1 MISGKDFAEKCFS
14 QVEESEKL
22 FSTGN
27 EELDSILEEVY
38 YSGIEDGYD
47 YAQKEFSSKLKLGT
61 RLQNKFLEK
70 KKLSN
75 KEAIEEYTKMRDK
88 AIKEGDEDEAEAW
101 QSYIDG
107 VMLNRGEMTEDE
119 YIKKY
124 PLTAKRKYRK

>member
-1 MISGKDFAEKCFS
+1 MIIGKNYY
-14 QVEESEKL
+14 EESQKL

-27 EELDSILEEVY
+27 EELDNLLEEVY

-75 KEAIEEYTKMRDK
+75 KKALEEYAKARDK
-88 AIKEGDEDEAEAW
+88 ALKEGDKDEAEAY

-119 YIKKY
+119 FIKKN
-124 PLTAKRKYRK
+124 PWAAKKKYRK